1 MQVQSFGQ
9 LVPIKMET
17 SVCLNAEKA
26 FEKERALEYG
36 LNFDHVTVL
45 LQLIDLISRVAQQ
58 LNSLVV
64 KHRDQLR
71 S

>member
-26 FEKERALEYG
+26 FEKERAFEDG
-36 LNFDHVTVL
+36 LNFDHVTIL
-45 LQLIDLISRVAQQ
+45 LQLIDLISRVA
-58 LNSLVV
+58 
-64 KHRDQLR
+64 
-71 S
+71 